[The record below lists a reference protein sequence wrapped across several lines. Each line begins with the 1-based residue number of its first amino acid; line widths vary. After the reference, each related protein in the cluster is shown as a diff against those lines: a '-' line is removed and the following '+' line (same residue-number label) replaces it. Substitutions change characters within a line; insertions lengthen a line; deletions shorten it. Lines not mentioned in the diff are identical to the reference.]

1 MDRKNKER
9 VDRENAAIIGGQIAA
24 DVSKGVQEGTR
35 QAVSGMKL
43 FESEVERL
51 QNVNFDQKKGNLF
64 EYIETAKFNREAA
77 NRGVDHRAI
86 VTAADGRPHDPADI
100 EIVDGSKKVIRRV
113 QAKFIK
119 TTAANGKD
127 SSAATTVNKLT
138 DPKYKD
144 MQLLGRKDSNYK
156 VDPETRKS
164 ISMLDEE
171 KKIAKAYAKPGNLKE
186 EAYKD
191 FERNATDELTDETT
205 GVKTGGTT
213 LEEMQKAV
221 DDPAQYARE
230 FRIKQYG
237 KEVAVT
243 AESAAVAS
251 MVTTGIISGVN
262 NVVDV
267 IRGDKDVK
275 KAAKDLGKDIGK
287 SGVRGAATGTL
298 AAGIRIVGEK
308 AGGTIQKLTDSSSA
322 MVIAGSVID
331 CGVNVYD
338 LIRGEIDAKQFAER
352 IEDTTIKAAVTI
364 YFSKVAIA
372 VFGASNP
379 IVTIAVYSVANY
391 VIASTREII
400 KNANLSAEEAER
412 AVAINNEM
420 AKLICDYRED
430 MISQINEYQANYRVS
445 MSNLLESF
453 DRGIASEDDLDSAIY
468 AIIDYADETGL
479 ALQHTS
485 FDDFSAAMM
494 SDKPFSLG

>member
-1 MDRKNKER
+1 MDRNNKER
-9 VDRENAAIIGGQIAA
+9 VDNENAQIIGGQIAA
-24 DVSKGVQEGTR
+24 NFAKDVQEGTR

-43 FESEVERL
+43 FEAEIERL
-51 QNVNFDQKKGNLF
+51 QNVDFDQKKGNLF
-64 EYIETAKFNREAA
+64 EYIEAAKFNREAA

-144 MQLLGRKDSNYK
+144 MQLLGRKDTNYK
-156 VDPETRKS
+156 IDPETGKS

-186 EAYKD
+186 EAYRD
-191 FERNATDELTDETT
+191 FEKNATDELTDETT
-205 GVKTGGTT
+205 GIKTGGTT
-213 LEEMQKAV
+213 LEEMQNAV
-221 DDPAQYARE
+221 DEPAKYAQE
-230 FRIKQYG
+230 FRMKQYG

-243 AESAAVAS
+243 AKSAAVAS

-262 NVVDV
+262 KAVDV
-267 IRGDKDVK
+267 MKGEKDLK
-275 KAAKDLGKDIGK
+275 EAAKELGKDIGK
-287 SGVRGAATGTL
+287 SGAKGAATGAL
-298 AAGIRIVGEK
+298 AAGIRIAGEN
-308 AGGTIQKLTDSSSA
+308 AGGVVQKFTDSSSA

-331 CGVNVYD
+331 CGVGVYD
-338 LIRGEIDAKQFAER
+338 LIRGEINAKQFAER
-352 IEDTTIKAAVTI
+352 IEDTTIKAAVTV
-364 YFSKVAIA
+364 YFSKVAVA

-400 KNANLSAEEAER
+400 KNANLNAEEAER

-420 AKLICDYRED
+420 AKLIRDYREY
-430 MISQINEYQANYRVS
+430 IVSQINEYQANYRVS

-453 DRGIASEDDLDSAIY
+453 DRGIASEDDLDSAVY
-468 AIIDYADETGL
+468 AIIDYAEETGL
-479 ALQHTS
+479 ALQHTD
-485 FDDFSAAMM
+485 FDDFSDAMM
-494 SDKPFSLG
+494 SDKPFSL